1 PMLVQSGAA
10 GLVWWRAQ
18 LSDLRDSKP
27 AQFLRRAFRSQ
38 VLQAVLREQELAHLF
53 ASLRCAGV
61 EPILVKGWAI
71 ARLYPEKGLRP
82 QGDIDLIV
90 GPHQLS
96 DAYAVLRTPDCEGY
110 QVDLDHREFHRLDAR
125 ALDGLYARSRLIDDG
140 NVPVRILGAED
151 HLSFLCRHSL
161 RHSACRPLWLCDI
174 AAELEARPPDFDWDL
189 ILRNRQQRDYV
200 ETAVSLA
207 HSLIGA
213 RLDDTPFASKS
224 GKLPRWLIP
233 AVLRQWEN
241 SDPMAHAPFNHLKPM
256 GSYVRN
262 PSGFL
267 KGLIARWPDPIQA
280 TVTIGAPFNQVPRLP
295 FQVGE
300 CMLRAMKAL
309 PIASEAARPA
319 ED

>member
-1 PMLVQSGAA
+1 MPNPDRTTVRLIAAALTSSWRSDRAPLDLTVSELSSITPMLVESGAA

-27 AQFLRRAFRSQ
+27 AQSLRRAFRSQ

-140 NVPVRILGAED
+140 NVPVR
-151 HLSFLCRHSL
+151 S
-161 RHSACRPLWLCDI
+161 
-174 AAELEARPPDFDWDL
+174 
-189 ILRNRQQRDYV
+189 
-200 ETAVSLA
+200 
-207 HSLIGA
+207 
-213 RLDDTPFASKS
+213 
-224 GKLPRWLIP
+224 
-233 AVLRQWEN
+233 
-241 SDPMAHAPFNHLKPM
+241 
-256 GSYVRN
+256 
-262 PSGFL
+262 
-267 KGLIARWPDPIQA
+267 
-280 TVTIGAPFNQVPRLP
+280 
-295 FQVGE
+295 
-300 CMLRAMKAL
+300 
-309 PIASEAARPA
+309 
-319 ED
+319 